1 MITFFEKLKQL
12 LSLKQAESTTTQVGN
27 TAVAAVTA
35 DNIHRL
41 AHLLTLTDLDACTCH
56 EAYELL
62 DEYVDLVDNNEEAE
76 ALMPI
81 VKHHLDRCPNCRGLY
96 EDLLQALHD
105 K

>member
-1 MITFFEKLKQL
+1 MTTFFEKLKQL
-12 LSLKQAESTTTQVGN
+12 LSIERAVSATNYAEN
-27 TAVAAVTA
+27 TAVATVTA
-35 DNIHRL
+35 NNIHRL

-96 EDLLQALHD
+96 EDLLQALQD